1 MIWRKYRIIFEKNG
15 YEYSIIVEA
24 ESKSHALNL
33 CERSVVDNL
42 KSITEVYERITKI
55 DLN

>member
-42 KSITEVYERITKI
+42 KFITEVYERITKI